1 VNQKALKA
9 AHERAQAAA
18 RRADLKAH
26 RYLMRGE
33 VAQLARERTEEQ
45 LRAAIPDPTKRAH
58 AALAMLEA
66 KHGLTAPDAALATV
80 LDASAPAGAPARHSR
95 ALELLAEL
103 EERHGLAPKTGPLR
117 TMLTEAVDSGEVD
130 PELAVWLEGELVDGV
145 KGELA
150 ALEAEA
156 DEDEDAE
163 A

>member
-1 VNQKALKA
+1 MNQKALKA

-18 RRADLKAH
+18 RRADLAAH

-33 VAQLARERTEEQ
+33 LAQLQRERTEEQ

-58 AALAMLEA
+58 AALALLEQ
-66 KHGLTAPDAALATV
+66 KHGLVSKDRALATV
-80 LDASAPAGAPARHSR
+80 LDAAQPAGAPARHAR

-103 EERHGLAPKTGPLR
+103 ETRHGIAPKTGPLR

-130 PELAVWLEGELVDGV
+130 PEVATWLEGELLDGV
-145 KGELA
+145 KDELS
-150 ALEAEA
+150 ALEAE
-156 DEDEDAE
+156 DEDADAE